1 MVFTSLKRTY
11 LFIVCFI
18 LGQQLSCLASPPRSG
33 QNSSNGVL
41 LSTPEPTNPL
51 EHNNR
56 GVELG
61 RKGLWAAAIHE
72 HELALA
78 GDPYRQAF
86 RTNLSGACLR
96 YGDQLANNKKYYEAM
111 KQYRMALYVDPTNQV
126 ADANLDHCLEAI
138 HKNPNDVK
146 YRMSLGDDAD
156 ISGNY
161 PEAIVEYRRCVKML
175 DNGPSHA
182 KLGRVL
188 LKQGTRVPDKMIEGY
203 EELRTAITKD
213 WKLPDETNDL
223 ASCHRELGDILK
235 DAAATA
241 KTLGHMQTY
250 MQRLLNADIE
260 YRRAVTLNPN
270 DTNAIKGLIEVSRE
284 AVAVA
289 PSFDNLLT
297 LGGAYQL
304 AGDFERAKACYEQCW
319 KLKPNDATLIAA
331 RRSFHLAVVKAPMP
345 PPVTLASTV
354 QKTEDTLRQNPND
367 PELLYIYGRGKEAQ
381 GDKDTA
387 LRAYQAA
394 VRINP
399 LINPDLQAG
408 IRRLTGE
415 PPANPASN
423 AASTATNN
431 PGQPKSVTTGA
442 VTAAVPQN
450 VLAPED
456 TRDIQAHASAEA
468 KLRAG
473 DLDGAEKEFSAIVD
487 KNPKDGEAW
496 KLLGTTQEK
505 QGSLDAASVCY
516 RQASYLK
523 EPGADALLHQ
533 IDIVRTK
540 PAIDDAD
547 KQLQQGN
554 LVAAKASLTEAE
566 TIAPNLPIVHHRL
579 AEVLRKLNDNKEA
592 DREDKRANEL
602 EKNDK

>member
-1 MVFTSLKRTY
+1 M
-11 LFIVCFI
+11 
-18 LGQQLSCLASPPRSG
+18 
-33 QNSSNGVL
+33 
-41 LSTPEPTNPL
+41 LSTPEPQNPL
-51 EHNNR
+51 QHNNR
-56 GVELG
+56 AVELG

-78 GDPYRQAF
+78 GDPYNQTF
-86 RTNLSGACLR
+86 RMNLSGACLR
-96 YGDQLANNKKYYEAM
+96 YGDQLTGAKKYYEAM

-146 YRMSLGDDAD
+146 YRMSLGDEAD
-156 ISGNY
+156 ISGDY

-188 LKQGTRVPDKMIEGY
+188 IKQGSRVPDKMVEGY
-203 EELRTAITKD
+203 EELRTAVTKD

-223 ASCHRELGDILK
+223 AACHRELGDILK
-235 DAAATA
+235 DAANTA
-241 KTLGHMQTY
+241 KNLGHMQTY

-319 KLKPNDATLIAA
+319 KLKPNDPSLIAA
-331 RRSFHLAVVKAPMP
+331 RRSFHLAIVKAPLASPMM
-345 PPVTLASTV
+345 LASTV
-354 QKTEDTLRQNPND
+354 QKTEDALRQNPDD
-367 PELLYIYGRGKEAQ
+367 PELLYVYGRGKEAQ
-381 GDKDTA
+381 GDKATA
-387 LRAYQAA
+387 LTAYQAA
-394 VRINP
+394 AKINP
-399 LINPDLQAG
+399 LINPDLEQG

-415 PPANPASN
+415 PQASATSTNTNPA
-423 AASTATNN
+423 TNT
-431 PGQPKSVTTGA
+431 QPTKSANG
-442 VTAAVPQN
+442 TAAPAQTAS
-450 VLAPED
+450 APEKAKD
-456 TRDIQAHASAEA
+456 MQAHASAEA

-487 KNPKDGEAW
+487 KDPQDGEAW
-496 KLLGTTQEK
+496 KLLGTAQEK
-505 QGSLDAASVCY
+505 QGQLDAASVCY

-540 PAIDDAD
+540 PTLDDAD
-547 KQLQQGN
+547 KQIQQGN
-554 LVAAKASLTEAE
+554 FIAAKASLSEAE
-566 TIAPNLPIVHHRL
+566 SIAPNLAIVHRRM
-579 AEVLRKLNDNKEA
+579 AEVLRKLNDSKDA
-592 DREDKRANEL
+592 DREEKRANEL
-602 EKNDK
+602 DKNDKS